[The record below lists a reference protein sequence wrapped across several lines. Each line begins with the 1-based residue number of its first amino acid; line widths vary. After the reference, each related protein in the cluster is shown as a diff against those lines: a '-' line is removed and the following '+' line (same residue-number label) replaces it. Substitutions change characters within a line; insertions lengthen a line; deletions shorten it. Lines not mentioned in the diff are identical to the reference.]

1 MVRNFAT
8 DYRYVSQAQRLCEF
22 TFTAQLQYPVVD
34 SVDDI
39 SFVLRFC
46 RSSSVC
52 RAEQRHQHHFRDP

>member
-39 SFVLRFC
+39 SFVPRFS
-46 RSSSVC
+46 RSSSVDNY
-52 RAEQRHQHHFRDP
+52 E